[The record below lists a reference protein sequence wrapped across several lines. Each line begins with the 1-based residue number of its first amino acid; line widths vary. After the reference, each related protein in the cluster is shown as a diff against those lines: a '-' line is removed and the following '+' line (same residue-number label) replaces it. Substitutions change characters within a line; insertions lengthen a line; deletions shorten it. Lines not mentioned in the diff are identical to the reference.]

1 MDANKPNED
10 HLGKKEGWRKSTPD
24 ITQRAMDLHANKI
37 NNLNYSELLASAA
50 DQKYSFKGQMNVFDV
65 KQSNFG

>member
-50 DQKYSFKGQMNVFDV
+50 DQK
-65 KQSNFG
+65 